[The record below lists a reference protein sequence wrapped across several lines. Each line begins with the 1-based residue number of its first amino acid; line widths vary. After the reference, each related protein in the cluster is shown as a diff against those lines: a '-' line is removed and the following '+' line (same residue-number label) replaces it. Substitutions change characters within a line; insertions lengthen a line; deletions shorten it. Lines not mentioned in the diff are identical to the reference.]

1 MIHAGDRFITKQVD
15 SKKKRKLKKVEDRIL
30 GWGRFLFN
38 LRH

>member
-1 MIHAGDRFITKQVD
+1 MINAGDRFISKQID

-30 GWGRFLFN
+30 GWGRFFN